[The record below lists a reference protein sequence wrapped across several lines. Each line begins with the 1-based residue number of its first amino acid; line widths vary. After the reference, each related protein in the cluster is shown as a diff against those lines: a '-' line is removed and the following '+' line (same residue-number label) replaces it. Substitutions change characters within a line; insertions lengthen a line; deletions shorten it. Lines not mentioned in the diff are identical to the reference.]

1 MSCLLIPATIII
13 IATDCCV
20 FMIKRIF
27 CEATNQ
33 DVDYDQQHMEYLRE
47 KNIIS
52 ILRNQLDL
60 EVTMDS
66 NKFMEQLADGRTP
79 DDESINSFVVL
90 IRTRDSQL
98 CNQNKIK
105 RSHFYRTFFV
115 DNLVHL
121 GFPTKSRSSYL
132 KQTTNA
138 HKWNKKLFSHDKAFV
153 PIHIVNSRFILAVI
167 LIPEKRIVIYDMFH
181 CKKSAKKYR
190 TILLCYLNKEFLHK
204 YSRTLHDDWSV
215 HATQQEQTTSTY
227 AMDGMYNYCY

>member
-1 MSCLLIPATIII
+1 M
-13 IATDCCV
+13 
-20 FMIKRIF
+20 
-27 CEATNQ
+27 
-33 DVDYDQQHMEYLRE
+33 
-47 KNIIS
+47 
-52 ILRNQLDL
+52 RNQLDL

-66 NKFMEQLADGRTP
+66 NKFKEQLADGRTP

-105 RSHFYRTFFV
+105 RSHFYRTLFM

-121 GFPTKSRSSYL
+121 GFPTKSRSSYT
-132 KQTTNA
+132 KKTRNA
-138 HKWNKKLFSHDKAFV
+138 HEWCEELFRHNKAFV

-181 CKKSAKKYR
+181 CKTTAKKYR
-190 TILLCYLNKEFLHK
+190 TILLCYLNKEFVQKHSRNLHK
-204 YSRTLHDDWSV
+204 DWSV

-227 AMDGMYNYCY
+227 AMDGMYNYRY

>member
-1 MSCLLIPATIII
+1 MSCLLIPTTIII
-13 IATDCCV
+13 IATDCGV
-20 FMIKRIF
+20 FTIKRIV

-33 DVDYDQQHMEYLRE
+33 EVDYDQQHMEYLRE
-47 KNIIS
+47 KIIIS
-52 ILRNQLDL
+52 IMRNQLDL

-66 NKFMEQLADGRTP
+66 KKFMEQLADGRTP

-121 GFPTKSRSSYL
+121 GFPTKSSSPYT
-132 KQTTNA
+132 KTTRNA
-138 HKWNKKLFSHDKAFV
+138 HKWCEELFCHNKVFV

-181 CKKSAKKYR
+181 CKTTANKYR
-190 TILLCYLNKEFLHK
+190 TILLCYLNKEFVDKHSRNLHK
-204 YSRTLHDDWSV
+204 DWSV
-215 HATQQEQTTSTY
+215 HATQQEQTTPTY
-227 AMDGMYNYCY
+227 AADGT